1 MIRRLLRRD
10 TLNRRI
16 ALTILA
22 AMLASLALNAL
33 FVQVAGVWARP
44 PIDRTG
50 LLEQMAA
57 TLKVIEAAPAPLRSH
72 LAAAASDTRLQV
84 TWHTN
89 PVDFGLPSGGNVL
102 QAGEVP
108 GIQALFGTGR
118 TIQV

>member
-57 TLKVIEAAPAPLRSH
+57 TLKVIEAAPAPLRS
-72 LAAAASDTRLQV
+72 
-84 TWHTN
+84 
-89 PVDFGLPSGGNVL
+89 
-102 QAGEVP
+102 
-108 GIQALFGTGR
+108 
-118 TIQV
+118 